1 MIITTLILPIFIGFI
16 ASIILLSILYN
27 NNNIKQKF
35 LDIGKELLYE
45 QNFNTTNSHIW
56 MPLENECTINNNQ
69 QSKITTNSSIK
80 NENHINKPIY
90 HNYPQIPIE

>member
-45 QNFNTTNSHIW
+45 QNFNTINSHIW